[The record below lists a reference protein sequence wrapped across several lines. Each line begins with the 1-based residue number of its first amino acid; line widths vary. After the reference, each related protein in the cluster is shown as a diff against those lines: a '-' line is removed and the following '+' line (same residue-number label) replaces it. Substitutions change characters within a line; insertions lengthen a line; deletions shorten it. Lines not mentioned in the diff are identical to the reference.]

1 MKRMIFAIIIAIILA
16 TFVTSCE
23 TTNNGEIKRSKTEV
37 QEDLNNDT
45 IYFVENDLPKF
56 EKYINEDS
64 SLSLR
69 DKQPVKRRIRTLKVD
84 VEEFKQ
90 LNQE

>member
-1 MKRMIFAIIIAIILA
+1 MKRLTVVLLIAIILTA
-16 TFVTSCE
+16 FVTSCE
-23 TTNNGEIKRSKTEV
+23 TTNNGEIKRSKSEIQT
-37 QEDLNNDT
+37 DLNNDI

-69 DKQPVKRRIRTLKVD
+69 DKQPLNRRIRTLKID